1 MTPDSSLPYHG
12 LRVLDISQGIA
23 GPYCAQILS
32 EQGAD
37 VIKVEPPSGDWG
49 RFIGVVRGEQSALS
63 IQYNAGKR
71 AVAIDARQD
80 AGKALLRR
88 LADRADVIV
97 QNFRPGIVERMGL
110 GYQTL
115 AAQRPELVYVS
126 ISGYG
131 ADGPYRDAP
140 ATDSV
145 MQADSGLMVS
155 NQDERGTPR
164 RIGVLVAD
172 AATGLYAAQA
182 VSAALYKKAMRG
194 TGSHVEVGLFEAC
207 VSFQSTAFLE
217 HQIAGKRPSGAVSA
231 PNGVFDTADGKLTL
245 VTLNNEQFANVC
257 RALERTEWLDDA
269 RFADNAS
276 RVAHRAE
283 LHADINALLGA
294 QTAAFWMD
302 RLKQHDVLHAP
313 VRDYDA
319 VMAHPQAEHLQ
330 MFKPLAQPGLEGI
343 CHLAVP
349 ASPFRRPVSAAP
361 RIGEH
366 SVQVLLEAGMD
377 AASIQQWMDAGVVMQ
392 ATDTTIKEDKP
403 S

>member
-1 MTPDSSLPYHG
+1 MTEDPSLPYHG

-49 RFIGVVRGEQSALS
+49 RFIGVIRGEHSALS

-80 AGKALLRR
+80 AGRQLLRT
-88 LADRADVIV
+88 LADQADVIV
-97 QNFRPGIVERMGL
+97 QNFRPGIVDRMGL

-131 ADGPYRDAP
+131 PDGPYRDAP

-145 MQADSGLMVS
+145 MQADSGLMVT
-155 NQDERGTPR
+155 NQDEHGTPR
-164 RIGVLVAD
+164 RIGMLVVD

-182 VSAALYKKAMRG
+182 VSAALYKKAVQG
-194 TGSHVEVGLFEAC
+194 TGSHVEVSLFEAC
-207 VSFQSTAFLE
+207 ASFQGTAFLE
-217 HQIAGKRPSGAVSA
+217 HQMAGKRPAGAVSA

-257 RALERTEWLDDA
+257 RALERTEWLSDA
-269 RFADNAS
+269 RFKDNAS
-276 RVAHRAE
+276 RVAHRTE
-283 LHADINALLGA
+283 LHADINAQLA
-294 QTAAFWMD
+294 RQPTAFWMD
-302 RLKQHDVLHAP
+302 HLKQHDVLHAP

-319 VMAHPQAEHLQ
+319 VMAHPQATHLQ
-330 MFKPLAQPGLEGI
+330 MFKPLAQPGLGGI

-349 ASPFRRPVSAAP
+349 ASPFRRPVTAAP

-366 SVQVLLEAGMD
+366 SVQVLLDAGLD
-377 AASIQQWMDAGVVMQ
+377 AASIQQWVAAGVVLQ
-392 ATDTTIKEDKP
+392 AADTNTKGEET

>member
-1 MTPDSSLPYHG
+1 MPPNPSLPYTG

-37 VIKVEPPSGDWG
+37 VIKVEPPGGDWG
-49 RFIGVVRGEQSALS
+49 RHIGVVRGEHSAIS

-80 AGKALLRR
+80 AGRQLLRK
-88 LADRADVIV
+88 LADQADVIV

-110 GYQTL
+110 GYQAL
-115 AAQRPELVYVS
+115 SAQRPELVYVS

-145 MQADSGLMVS
+145 MQADSGLMVT
-155 NQDERGTPR
+155 NQDEQGAPR
-164 RIGVLVAD
+164 RIGMLVVD

-182 VSAALYKKAMRG
+182 VSAALYKKAVQG
-194 TGSHVEVGLFEAC
+194 SGSHVEVSLFEAC
-207 VSFQSTAFLE
+207 ASFQGTAFME
-217 HQIAGKRPSGAVSA
+217 HQIAGKRPTGAVSA

-245 VTLNNEQFANVC
+245 VTLNNEQFANAC
-257 RALERTEWLDDA
+257 RALERTEWFHDV
-269 RFADNAS
+269 RFKDNAS
-276 RVAHRAE
+276 RIEHRAE
-283 LHADINALLGA
+283 LHADINALLRC
-294 QTAAFWMD
+294 QTTAFWMEQ
-302 RLKQHDVLHAP
+302 LKRHDVLHAP

-330 MFKPLAQPGLEGI
+330 MFKPLAQPELDGI

-349 ASPFRRPVSAAP
+349 ASPFRRTASAAP

-366 SVQVLLEAGMD
+366 SVQVLRDAGMD
-377 AASIQQWMDAGVVMQ
+377 AASIQQWIAAGVVLQ
-392 ATDTTIKEDKP
+392 ATEMKTHGDKTP
-403 S
+403 